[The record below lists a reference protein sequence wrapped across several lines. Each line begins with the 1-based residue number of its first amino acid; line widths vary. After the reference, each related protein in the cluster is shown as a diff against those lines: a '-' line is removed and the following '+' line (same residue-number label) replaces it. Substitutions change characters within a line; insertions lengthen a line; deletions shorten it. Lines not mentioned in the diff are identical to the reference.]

1 MFKISEHKKI
11 YKNYGLLLFIL
22 FLFTSFIC
30 LNISS
35 GLVFSRWKADL
46 TSDSRYSLSK
56 NSKKIISEINSPL
69 YIRVYLS
76 SAISK
81 DYPALYQYSQTVL
94 RRLEGYKNLN
104 PENIMLEV
112 RDPEPYSPTAEEAKR
127 LGLKSFLSADGQSE
141 LYFGA
146 VLGNDNGDTRN
157 IEQFSPARA
166 NYLESDISRA
176 INALN
181 NPLSPK
187 IGIVTGSL
195 PISEHNYGEQ
205 AQTEWAFLRLL
216 RNEYNIVKLSALTPE
231 IPYDLEALI
240 IVAPQKMSSLLTY
253 AIDQYLL
260 RGGRVL
266 LLVDP
271 YSEENKQALGLS
283 DSLNKL
289 LKNWGIAV
297 DFSKVVGN
305 MKLGEKFIDENQTGQ
320 IFYTNPLWL
329 NLTQTNIDSSK
340 PFGQGISL
348 LSLRSAGNISITK
361 QDNISTTALL
371 SLNKNSGN
379 IATKDLRLQDAE
391 TLSQKLQP
399 DEQAQTL
406 AVLLEG
412 RADSSFLGNPLRGTG
427 FEEDMLPFLPTSLKE
442 GKLLIIADTDLLADS
457 AWVNEQISGN
467 GNTYDITAFAQNGEF
482 ILRAMDYLTDMP
494 TLAAIGSKQLSGNAK
509 SILQKIYLQKL
520 EPYQTKYE
528 QNKKQLIEKQMLN
541 KSWNEII
548 QNNETIVNMSILK
561 KLEQNRQE
569 INNLQDELKR
579 TEYLVRKATAHTT
592 DIITWINV
600 FAIPVLL
607 LLILWVFNLLR
618 TRRNQNKV
626 REIINE
632 YKIS

>member
-1 MFKISEHKKI
+1 MFKTSEHKKI

-22 FLFTSFIC
+22 FLFASFIC
-30 LNISS
+30 LNIGS

-46 TSDSRYSLSK
+46 TSDSRYTLSK
-56 NSKKIISEINSPL
+56 NSEKIISEINSPL

-94 RRLEGYKNLN
+94 RRLESYKNLN

-112 RDPEPYSPTAEEAKR
+112 RDPEPYSPTAEEAKK

-146 VLGNDNGDTRN
+146 VLGNDNGDTR
-157 IEQFSPARA
+157 ILEQFSPARTG
-166 NYLESDISRA
+166 YLESDISRA

-187 IGIVTGSL
+187 IGIITGNL
-195 PISEHNYGEQ
+195 PISEHLYGEGS
-205 AQTEWAFLRLL
+205 QTEWAFLRLL
-216 RNEYNIVKLSALTPE
+216 RNEYNIVKLSTLTPE
-231 IPYDLEALI
+231 IPYDVEALI
-240 IVAPQKMSSLLTY
+240 VVAPQKISSLLAY

-271 YSEENKQALGLS
+271 YSEETKRALGLS

-289 LKNWGIAV
+289 LKNWGTSV

-305 MKLGEKFIDENQTGQ
+305 MKLGEKLINENQTGQ
-320 IFYTNPLWL
+320 TFYTNPLWL

-340 PFGQGISL
+340 PFGQGINL
-348 LSLRSAGNISITK
+348 LSLRSAGNILLNK
-361 QDNISTTALL
+361 QDKITTTALL
-371 SLNKNSGN
+371 SISKNSGN
-379 IATKDLRLQDAE
+379 ITTQDLSLQDAE

-399 DEQAQTL
+399 DEQIHTL

-412 RADSSFLGNPLRGTG
+412 RADSSFLGNPLKGTD
-427 FEEDMLPFLPTSLKE
+427 FEKDMLPFLPTSLKE

-457 AWVNEQISGN
+457 AWVNEQISGT
-467 GNTYDITAFAQNGEF
+467 GNTYDITPFAQNGEF
-482 ILRAMDYLTDMP
+482 ILRALDYLTDMP
-494 TLAAIGSKQLSGNAK
+494 VLAAIGSKQLSGNAK
-509 SILQKIYLQKL
+509 SIMQKIYMQKL
-520 EPYQTKYE
+520 EPYQAKYE
-528 QNKKQLIEKQMLN
+528 QNKKQLLEKQMLN
-541 KSWNEII
+541 KSWNKII
-548 QNNETIVNMSILK
+548 QNNETAVNMSVIK

-569 INNLQDELKR
+569 INNLQNELKH
-579 TEYLVRKATAHTT
+579 TEYQVRKATTRAT

-600 FAIPVLL
+600 FAIPAILLFVLWL
-607 LLILWVFNLLR
+607 FNLFCAR
-618 TRRNQNKV
+618 KKQNKV

>member
-1 MFKISEHKKI
+1 MFKTSEHKKI

-22 FLFTSFIC
+22 FLSAAFIC
-30 LNISS
+30 LNIGG

-46 TSDSRYSLSK
+46 TSDSRYTLSK
-56 NSKKIISEINSPL
+56 NSEKIISEINSPL

-76 SAISK
+76 SSISK

-94 RRLEGYKNLN
+94 RRLESYKNLN

-112 RDPEPYSPTAEEAKR
+112 RDPEPYSPTAEEAKK
-127 LGLKSFLSADGQSE
+127 LGLKSFLSSDGQSE

-146 VLGNDNGDTRN
+146 VLGNDNGDTHT

-166 NYLESDISRA
+166 GYLESDISRA

-181 NPLSPK
+181 NPLKPQ
-187 IGIVTGSL
+187 IGIITGSL
-195 PISEHNYGEQ
+195 PISEHIYGKG

-231 IPYDLEALI
+231 IPYDIEALI
-240 IVAPQKMSSLLTY
+240 VVAPQKISSLLAY

-271 YSEENKQALGLS
+271 YSEETKQALGLS

-289 LKNWGIAV
+289 LKNWGTSV

-305 MKLGEKFIDENQTGQ
+305 MKLGEKLINENQTGQ
-320 IFYTNPLWL
+320 TFYTNPLWL
-329 NLTQTNIDSSK
+329 NLTQTNINSSK
-340 PFGQGISL
+340 PFGQGINL
-348 LSLRSAGNISITK
+348 LSLRSAGNILLNK
-361 QDNISTTALL
+361 QDKITTTALL
-371 SLNKNSGN
+371 SVSKNSGN
-379 IATKDLRLQDAE
+379 ITTQDLSLQDAE

-399 DEQAQTL
+399 DEQIHTL

-412 RADSSFLGNPLRGTG
+412 RADSSFLENPLQGTV
-427 FEEDMLPFLPTSLKE
+427 FEKDMLPFLPTSLKE

-457 AWVNEQISGN
+457 AWVNEQISGT
-467 GNTYDITAFAQNGEF
+467 GNTYDITPFAQNGEF
-482 ILRAMDYLTDMP
+482 ILRALDYLTDMP
-494 TLAAIGSKQLSGNAK
+494 TLAAIGSKLLHSNAK
-509 SILQKIYLQKL
+509 SIIQKIYMQKL
-520 EPYQTKYE
+520 EPYQAKYE
-528 QNKKQLIEKQMLN
+528 QNKKQLLEKQMLN

-548 QNNETIVNMSILK
+548 QNNETAVNMSVIK

-569 INNLQDELKR
+569 INELQNELKR
-579 TEYLVRKATAHTT
+579 TEYLVRKATTGK
-592 DIITWINV
+592 INILTWINV
-600 FAIPVLL
+600 FVIPVLL

-618 TRRNQNKV
+618 TRRKQNKV